1 MGNPDSYSIPHDT
14 VTSAAAGAVA
24 LVGTVRTLLDA
35 DGDLTTPG
43 SAVRSIS
50 HWETD
55 GRTVARS
62 PVGAA
67 DTVGDDPTDVGS
79 AVRATLGAD
88 GDALAL
94 DDSPQPV
101 PRTMSA
107 PSASQEAPA
116 SSSVFRGLG

>member
-35 DGDLTTPG
+35 EGDLTTPG

-62 PVGAA
+62 PMGVVDA
-67 DTVGDDPTDVGS
+67 VGDDPTDVGS
-79 AVRATLGAD
+79 AVRATVGAD
-88 GDALAL
+88 CEEFALA
-94 DDSPQPV
+94 DSPQPV
-101 PRTMSA
+101 TRTTST
-107 PSASQEAPA
+107 PSAGQTDLT
-116 SSSVFRGLG
+116 SSPVFRGLG